1 MSGFS
6 LKTRYPHASTQV
18 LALNA
23 DLAVAAPTIATKPP
37 EKSPLAEKF
46 EQLWAVID
54 GPAYVTEL
62 QVVEDRKFRFDYAWP
77 EEWVA
82 LELQGG
88 IYLAGKG
95 GHVAPKRFQN
105 DCDKFNRAVC
115 AGWRPCKLATGQ
127 VTPENLLLI
136 KNLILAMRA
145 APEHWRQEQSRLF
158 TLARRTGKPQHAN
171 AAEQAFTLRA
181 TRP

>member
-1 MSGFS
+1 MSGIS
-6 LKTRYPHASTQV
+6 LKARFPKASKSF
-18 LALNA
+18 LEANSALTLPSA
-23 DLAVAAPTIATKPP
+23 SSLKPAVA
-37 EKSPLAEKF
+37 KSPLAEKF
-46 EQLWAVID
+46 EAMWAVIN
-54 GPAYVTEL
+54 GPAYVIEL
-62 QVVEDRKFRFDYAWP
+62 PVVEDRKFRFDYAWP
-77 EEWVA
+77 NEWVA

-95 GHVAPKRFQN
+95 GHVAPKRFRN

-145 APEHWRQEQSRLF
+145 APEHWRQEQARLF
-158 TLARRTGKPQHAN
+158 ALARCTGKPQHAE
-171 AAEQAFTLRA
+171 AAALLIQS
-181 TRP
+181 